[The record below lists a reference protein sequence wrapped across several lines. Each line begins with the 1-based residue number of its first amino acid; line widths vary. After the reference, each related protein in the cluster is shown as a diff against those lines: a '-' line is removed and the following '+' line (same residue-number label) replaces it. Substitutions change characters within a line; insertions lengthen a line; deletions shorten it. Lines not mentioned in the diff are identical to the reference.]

1 MLQILS
7 RPRDIIR
14 FFTCVLCELEIVTK
28 IFLLNYKTKHD
39 TVLYVCLLEHPR
51 LISYFVQQ
59 FLIINIVAL
68 VVTKKKNIVALV
80 IYLYRYQIDWVHF
93 SRRHISGIFICV

>member
-68 VVTKKKNIVALV
+68 V

>member
-1 MLQILS
+1 MLQVCHALVIS
-7 RPRDIIR
+7 YV
-14 FFTCVLCELEIVTK
+14 FSHVYYCELEIVTK

-59 FLIINIVAL
+59 FFIINIVAL
-68 VVTKKKNIVALV
+68 SFKKKT
-80 IYLYRYQIDWVHF
+80 
-93 SRRHISGIFICV
+93 